1 MDELLGPPPGSRTF
15 DNEWQL
21 LAARLGG
28 DWATCMGLALPPP
41 VTLSLSPIALNL
53 LTTFGL
59 PISDLH
65 FTFSYFI
72 LISSTWAPL
81 SALNYSQIIK
91 MNPHFS
97 PLHISIGR
105 HYSIIF
111 YFWLNLKYLRKTGE
125 TVEPPS
131 WICYATGTN
140 GNAFLGTGASLTMIW
155 HMNYLWW

>member
-28 DWATCMGLALPPP
+28 DWATCMGLAPPPP
-41 VTLSLSPIALNL
+41 VALSLSPIALNL

-72 LISSTWAPL
+72 LVSS
-81 SALNYSQIIK
+81 
-91 MNPHFS
+91 
-97 PLHISIGR
+97 
-105 HYSIIF
+105 
-111 YFWLNLKYLRKTGE
+111 
-125 TVEPPS
+125 
-131 WICYATGTN
+131 ICTELMSDN
-140 GNAFLGTGASLTMIW
+140 
-155 HMNYLWW
+155 